1 MKGAKIDRRTGASLV
16 IFGLNKTF
24 LVGRF
29 AGAGVTGSGTGPEKG
44 ANPMRMFVT
53 GEWTDKPKKIEVR
66 NSYDNSVVDT
76 VPKGEPS
83 DVERALGYAEKGA
96 KVMAKLSGYERWRI
110 LRKAADLMAARNA
123 ELGQTISKEEGKV
136 IAEGRGEA
144 SRAVE
149 TMMGSAEE
157 AKRIHGETVPL
168 DGDPTGGKKLGFT
181 LRVPCGVVAAI
192 SPFNFP
198 LNLVCHK
205 VGPALAAGNSVIV
218 KPASDTPLSALK
230 LTEILLEA
238 GLPPEGI
245 QCVTGSGGEIG
256 DLLVKD
262 RRVRKV
268 TFTGSREIGERIC
281 HMAGIKKVTMEL
293 GSNSPLIIMPDA
305 DLDKVA
311 AAVAVT
317 GYGNAGQ
324 TCISTQRV
332 LAAKKVYSDFLDAL
346 KPKVEALTTGNQL
359 DEKSK
364 VGPMVK
370 ESEAVRVESWINEA
384 VAGGA
389 RLAAGGGRRG
399 AICVPAVVADVK
411 PDMRIS
417 RDELFGPAV
426 GVTPFDSIEEAIA
439 LANDSVYGL
448 AAGIFTENVEWAMKF
463 AREAE
468 AGNLH
473 VNWGPQWRVD
483 LMPYGGLKD
492 SGFGKEGPRYAV
504 EEMTELKMV
513 VFHLNA

>member
-1 MKGAKIDRRTGASLV
+1 MK
-16 IFGLNKTF
+16 IFL
-24 LVGRF
+24 
-29 AGAGVTGSGTGPEKG
+29 AGNWV
-44 ANPMRMFVT
+44 
-53 GEWTDKPKKIEVR
+53 DKPKKLEVK
-66 NSYDNSVVDT
+66 NPFDNSVIDT
-76 VPKGEPS
+76 VPKADSADLEKALAFA
-83 DVERALGYAEKGA
+83 ERGA
-96 KVMAKLSGYERWRI
+96 KVMAKLSSYDRWKI
-110 LRKAADLMAARNA
+110 LRKAADLMAARNE

-136 IAEGRGEA
+136 ITEGRGEA

-149 TMMGSAEE
+149 TIMGSAEE

-168 DGDPTGGKKLGFT
+168 DADPTGSKKLGFT
-181 LRVPCGVVAAI
+181 LRIPCGVVAGIA
-192 SPFNFP
+192 PFNFP

-205 VGPALAAGNSVIV
+205 VGPALAAGNTVIV

-230 LTEILLEA
+230 LTEILLES

-245 QCVTGSGGEIG
+245 QCITGSGGEIG
-256 DLLVKD
+256 DALVAD

-268 TFTGSREIGERIC
+268 TFTGSREVGDRIC
-281 HMAGIKKVTMEL
+281 RTAGIKKVTMEL
-293 GSNSPLIIMPDA
+293 GSNSPVIIMPDA
-305 DLDKVA
+305 DLNKVA
-311 AAVAVT
+311 SAIAMT

-332 LAAKKVYSDFLDAL
+332 LTANKIYGDFLGAL
-346 KPKVEALTTGNQL
+346 KPKVEALTIGNQL

-370 ESEAVRVESWINEA
+370 ESEAVRVDDWIKEA
-384 VAGGA
+384 VGGGA
-389 RLAAGGGRRG
+389 RLVAGGGRRG
-399 AICVPAVVADVK
+399 AIYMPAVVADVH

-426 GVTPFDSIEEAIA
+426 AVTPFDTIEEALT

-473 VNWGPQWRVD
+473 VNWGSQWRVD

-504 EEMTELKMV
+504 EEMTEMKMV
-513 VFHLNA
+513 VFHLNS

>member
-1 MKGAKIDRRTGASLV
+1 MNEAGRYLPVKI
-16 IFGLNKTF
+16 F
-24 LVGRF
+24 LEGKWV
-29 AGAGVTGSGTGPEKG
+29 
-44 ANPMRMFVT
+44 
-53 GEWTDKPKKIEVR
+53 DKPNKIEVR
-66 NSYDNSVVDT
+66 NPYDNSVIDT
-76 VPKGEPS
+76 VPRADGG
-83 DVERALGYAEKGA
+83 DVERALSFAERGA
-96 KVMAKLSGYERWRI
+96 KVTAKLSGYDRWRI
-110 LRKAADLMAARNA
+110 LRKAADIMAARNE
-123 ELGQTISKEEGKV
+123 ELGQIISREEGKI
-136 IAEGRGEA
+136 IAEGRGET

-149 TMMGSAEE
+149 TIMGSAEE

-168 DGDPTGGKKLGFT
+168 DGDPGGGKKLGFT

-256 DLLVKD
+256 DALVAD

-268 TFTGSREIGERIC
+268 TFTGSREIGDRIC
-281 HMAGIKKVTMEL
+281 RMAGIKKVTMEL

-311 AAVAVT
+311 AAVALT

-332 LAAKKVYSDFLDAL
+332 LTAKKVYGDFLTAL

-370 ESEAVRVESWINEA
+370 ESEARRVEDWINEA

-389 RLAAGGGRRG
+389 RLVAGGGRRG
-399 AICVPAVVADVK
+399 AIYLPAVVADVK
-411 PDMRIS
+411 PEMRIS

-426 GVTPFDSIEEAIA
+426 AVTPFDSMDEAIA
-439 LANDSVYGL
+439 LANDTVYGL
-448 AAGIFTENVEWAMKF
+448 SAGIFTENLEWAMRF
-463 AREAE
+463 AREVE
-468 AGNLH
+468 SGNLH
-473 VNWGPQWRVD
+473 VNWGPQWRAD

-513 VFHLNA
+513 VFHLNT

>member
-1 MKGAKIDRRTGASLV
+1 MKNFIA
-16 IFGLNKTF
+16 
-24 LVGRF
+24 
-29 AGAGVTGSGTGPEKG
+29 
-44 ANPMRMFVT
+44 
-53 GEWTDKPKKIEVR
+53 GEWVDKAKKIEVK
-66 NSYDNSVVDT
+66 NPFDNAVIDT
-76 VPKGEPS
+76 VPRADAS
-83 DVERALGYAEKGA
+83 DLEKALEFAERGA
-96 KVMAKLSGYERWRI
+96 KVMAKLSSYERWRI
-110 LRKAADLMAARNA
+110 LRKAADLMAERND
-123 ELGQTISKEEGKV
+123 ELGRLISQEEGKIV
-136 IAEGRGEA
+136 AEGRGEA

-168 DGDPTGGKKLGFT
+168 DADPTGGKKLGFT

-192 SPFNFP
+192 APFNFP

-218 KPASDTPLSALK
+218 KPASDTPLSAVR
-230 LTEILLEA
+230 LTELLLEA

-245 QCVTGSGGEIG
+245 QCITGPGGEIG
-256 DLLVKD
+256 NALVAD

-268 TFTGSREIGERIC
+268 TFTGSREIGEAIC
-281 HMAGIKKVTMEL
+281 RAAGIKKVTMEL
-293 GSNSPLIIMPDA
+293 GSNSPVIIMPDA
-305 DLDKVA
+305 DLEKVA
-311 AAVAVT
+311 AVISLT

-332 LAAKKVYSDFLDAL
+332 LAAEDVYGDFLAAL
-346 KPKVEALTTGNQL
+346 KPKVEGLKTGNQL
-359 DEKSK
+359 DESSR

-370 ESEAVRVESWINEA
+370 ESEAARVEQWIDEA
-384 VAGGA
+384 VGGGA
-389 RLAAGGGRRG
+389 RLVAGGGRRG
-399 AICVPAVVADVK
+399 AIYMPAVIADVH

-426 GVTPFDSIEEAIA
+426 AVTPFDTIDEAIA

-448 AAGIFTENVEWAMKF
+448 AAGIFTENIEWAMRF

-473 VNWGPQWRVD
+473 VNWGSQWRVD
-483 LMPYGGLKD
+483 LMPYGGLKN

-513 VFHLNA
+513 VFHLSS

>member
-1 MKGAKIDRRTGASLV
+1 MKNFI
-16 IFGLNKTF
+16 
-24 LVGRF
+24 
-29 AGAGVTGSGTGPEKG
+29 AGS
-44 ANPMRMFVT
+44 
-53 GEWTDKPKKIEVR
+53 WIDKPKKIEVR
-66 NSYDNSVVDT
+66 NPFDNSLIDT
-76 VPKGEPS
+76 VPKADSGDLEQALAFA
-83 DVERALGYAEKGA
+83 ERGA
-96 KVMAKLSGYERWRI
+96 KVMAKLSSYERWKI
-110 LRKAADLMAARNA
+110 LRKAADLMAARNDD
-123 ELGQTISKEEGKV
+123 LGQVISKEEGKV

-149 TMMGSAEE
+149 TIMGSAEE

-168 DGDPTGGKKLGFT
+168 DADPTGSKKFGFT
-181 LRVPCGVVAAI
+181 LRIPCGVVAAI
-192 SPFNFP
+192 APFNFP

-218 KPASDTPLSALK
+218 KPASDTPLSAIK
-230 LTEILLEA
+230 LTEILLES

-245 QCVTGSGGEIG
+245 QCITGSGGEIG
-256 DLLVKD
+256 DALVAD

-281 HMAGIKKVTMEL
+281 RTAGIKKVTMEL
-293 GSNSPLIIMPDA
+293 GSNSPVIIMSDA
-305 DLDKVA
+305 DLERVA
-311 AAVAVT
+311 NVVSMT

-332 LAAKKVYSDFLDAL
+332 LAAKKVYGDFLSAL

-370 ESEAVRVESWINEA
+370 ESEAQRVDEWINEA
-384 VAGGA
+384 VGSGA
-389 RLAAGGGRRG
+389 RLVAGGGRRG
-399 AICVPAVVADVK
+399 AFYMPAVVADVH

-426 GVTPFDSIEEAIA
+426 AVTPFDTIEDAIA
-439 LANDSVYGL
+439 LANDSIYGL

-473 VNWGPQWRVD
+473 VNWGSQWRVD

-492 SGFGKEGPRYAV
+492 SGFGKEGPKYAV
-504 EEMTELKMV
+504 QEMTELKMV
-513 VFHLNA
+513 VFHLNG

>member
-1 MKGAKIDRRTGASLV
+1 MK
-16 IFGLNKTF
+16 IFL
-24 LVGRF
+24 
-29 AGAGVTGSGTGPEKG
+29 AGNWV
-44 ANPMRMFVT
+44 
-53 GEWTDKPKKIEVR
+53 DKPKKMEVH
-66 NSYDNSVVDT
+66 NPFDNSVIDT
-76 VPKGEPS
+76 VPKADAGDLEKALAFA
-83 DVERALGYAEKGA
+83 ERGA
-96 KVMAKLSGYERWRI
+96 KVMAKLTGYERWKI
-110 LRKAADLMAARNA
+110 LRKAADTMAARNE
-123 ELGQTISKEEGKV
+123 ELGRTISQEEGKI

-144 SRAVE
+144 NRAVE
-149 TMMGSAEE
+149 TIMGSAEE
-157 AKRIHGETVPL
+157 AKRLHGETVPL
-168 DGDPTGGKKLGFT
+168 DADPTGAHKFGFT

-192 SPFNFP
+192 APFNFP
-198 LNLVCHK
+198 LNLVSHK
-205 VGPALAAGNSVIV
+205 VGPALAAGNSVIL

-230 LTEILLEA
+230 LTEILLES

-245 QCVTGSGGEIG
+245 QCITGSGGEIG
-256 DLLVKD
+256 DALVAD
-262 RRVRKV
+262 RRIRKV
-268 TFTGSREIGERIC
+268 TFTGSREIGDRIC

-293 GSNSPLIIMPDA
+293 GSNSPLIIMSDA
-305 DLDKVA
+305 DLNKA
-311 AAVAVT
+311 ATAIALT

-332 LAAKKVYSDFLDAL
+332 LTGKKVYGDFLSVL

-370 ESEAVRVESWINEA
+370 ESEAVRVENWINEA

-389 RLAAGGGRRG
+389 RLVAGGGRRG
-399 AICVPAVVADVK
+399 AICMPAVVADVH

-426 GVTPFDSIEEAIA
+426 GVTPFDTIEEAIA

-448 AAGIFTENVEWAMKF
+448 SAGIFTENVEWAMKF

-473 VNWGPQWRVD
+473 INWGTQWRVD

-504 EEMTELKMV
+504 NEMTELKMV
-513 VFHLNA
+513 VFHLNS